1 MYLPSPKKSQ
11 TNYLNYRFINYLISL
26 FISISYNHRKSV
38 FLIFTVVFLASIYGL
53 TKIKSVSYIVDDVP
67 SESSLMKDLK
77 FFEKNFSG
85 VMPLEIVVDT
95 KMKRGVQNINTLKK
109 VDNLEKFLSD
119 KDYVSSPIS
128 IVSFVKASRQAYY
141 NNNPFYYSM
150 PNNRDKNF
158 ILRYIADGYQN
169 NISEDNISKSFVD
182 SVGQKIRIS
191 LNIADLGSLKLD
203 SIVNNVFKPKIDELF
218 SNSKS
223 EVILTG
229 TTLTFIKGINFLI
242 ENLLQSMLLAFLII
256 SLIMSVLFKNI
267 KMVIISLIPN
277 IIPLLIAGGIMGF
290 LSIPLKPSSAL
301 VFSIVFGISVDYS
314 IHFLAKFKNE
324 LTRNSLS
331 DSILLTINQTGKSMI
346 FTSFIL
352 FFGFIIFAFSNFGGT
367 IVLGVLTSI
376 ILFVAM
382 ITNLTLLPSII
393 LHFYKK

>member
-1 MYLPSPKKSQ
+1 MYKRQ
-11 TNYLNYRFINYLISL
+11 
-26 FISISYNHRKSV
+26 
-38 FLIFTVVFLASIYGL
+38 IYGL

-169 NISEDNISKSFVD
+169 NISADNISKSFVD

-191 LNIADLGSLKLD
+191 LNIADLGL
-203 SIVNNVFKPKIDELF
+203 
-218 SNSKS
+218 
-223 EVILTG
+223 
-229 TTLTFIKGINFLI
+229 
-242 ENLLQSMLLAFLII
+242 
-256 SLIMSVLFKNI
+256 SLIHI
-267 KMVIISLIPN
+267 
-277 IIPLLIAGGIMGF
+277 
-290 LSIPLKPSSAL
+290 
-301 VFSIVFGISVDYS
+301 
-314 IHFLAKFKNE
+314 
-324 LTRNSLS
+324 
-331 DSILLTINQTGKSMI
+331 
-346 FTSFIL
+346 
-352 FFGFIIFAFSNFGGT
+352 
-367 IVLGVLTSI
+367 
-376 ILFVAM
+376 
-382 ITNLTLLPSII
+382 
-393 LHFYKK
+393 